1 MFPAPDEF
9 KKMFFHLISD
19 PVSRLNAH
27 LQSIPSAPNGIGIG
41 AIQRILELFA
51 VIDRP
56 MLKTAKFAFNARVT
70 LA

>member
-9 KKMFFHLISD
+9 KKMFFHPISD
-19 PVSRLNAH
+19 SVSQLNAH
-27 LQSIPSAPNGIGIG
+27 LQSIINAPNSIGMS